1 MQIVAAGDGNRR
13 SSDIRSMYIQSKIV
27 HTQYV
32 YHPLRTP
39 YGSASSPCLSE
50 GRTAIGEAN
59 LCGSYVRS
67 TRTLL
72 TGRTPTDGGLR
83 SPRQA

>member
-59 LCGSYVRS
+59 LCGSYAS
-67 TRTLL
+67 
-72 TGRTPTDGGLR
+72 
-83 SPRQA
+83 